1 MSARTKA
8 AWQLAL
14 LMLGIAGAAGGVQ
27 AQTLADLAAAQRT
40 KQDADMAKAKADLE
54 TAQAAATAKTAAPAT
69 AQAAP
74 VPPRPAK
81 PPKPPAVVHSLY
93 ALNGEWVAEVVD
105 GNFLMRARPGTQ
117 INGFVV
123 ERATGDG
130 LVLRVPCK
138 GAPKSCGTKVV
149 HLGQT
154 I

>member
-14 LMLGIAGAAGGVQ
+14 LMLAGAAGGVQ
-27 AQTLADLAAAQRT
+27 AQTLADLASAQRT
-40 KQDADMAKAKADLE
+40 KQEADMAKAKADLE
-54 TAQAAATAKTAAPAT
+54 AAQAAATAKSAAPTT

-74 VPPRPAK
+74 ASQRPAK

-105 GNFLMRARPGTQ
+105 GNFLMRARPGAQ

-130 LVLRVPCK
+130 LVLRMPCK
-138 GAPKSCGTKVV
+138 GAPKSCGTKVIR
-149 HLGQT
+149 LGQT